1 MRAGEGRSNL
11 GLPFCTNSK
20 YLSLAGC
27 RPFSRRQFA
36 CPRCRTPRCRSWLP
50 PTRGARIARA
60 SPEIECPSGLSEAEN
75 LSSVRPARAPPPARG
90 SPDLLKET
98 RPSAASEKKEGG
110 EIRRKKV
117 FASPWHALPV
127 DPEERYMVG
136 EFAPSVHPC
145 SPLAVLA
152 RRREKVPSVRAMA
165 KATHRPFVTFAHHA
179 FFRKWVSKCF
189 ACLNRGPRG

>member
-1 MRAGEGRSNL
+1 MRAREGRSNL

-50 PTRGARIARA
+50 STRGARSARA
-60 SPEIECPSGLSEAEN
+60 SPEIECPSGLPEAEN

-98 RPSAASEKKEGG
+98 RPSAACEKKEGG

-117 FASPWHALPV
+117 LLPLGTPFQVIPKSAIWWSSPLPV
-127 DPEERYMVG
+127 FTLALRLLCWQV
-136 EFAPSVHPC
+136 AARR
-145 SPLAVLA
+145 SPRLA
-152 RRREKVPSVRAMA
+152 RWQRPPTVR
-165 KATHRPFVTFAHHA
+165 
-179 FFRKWVSKCF
+179 
-189 ACLNRGPRG
+189 L